1 MRSRGYLLFV
11 VLAVL
16 VLVVF
21 NLPSALTET
30 VKAGLRRA
38 LAPYLHLG
46 SASSR
51 GASGFFG
58 RLGRLTE
65 SASERER
72 LEAEVKRL
80 QFEAARIPTLERE
93 NAELRAALGF
103 ARRADMLL
111 IPAEVIARGDVT
123 GWWETVR
130 LNKGRVDGVATNQ
143 AVVTMDGLVG
153 RTIEVTPVTC
163 EVLLLSDENSRVS
176 AQILRT
182 GSLGVVCGL
191 GVSLGGLSSISMLAA
206 PGLPRM
212 DYLPKDADL
221 VAGDEVVTTGL
232 GGVFPAGLRVGRVTR
247 VYPDESG
254 LYQHAD
260 LAPAAD
266 LGRLSVLHVV
276 STTRVRGV
284 MP

>member
-11 VLAVL
+11 VLTVL
-16 VLVVF
+16 VLTVF
-21 NLPSALTET
+21 NLPSVLTDS

-46 SASSR
+46 SASAR
-51 GASGFFG
+51 GAGGFFG

-65 SASERER
+65 PAAARER
-72 LEAEVKRL
+72 LEAEVRRL

-103 ARRADMLL
+103 VRRPDLTL
-111 IPAEVIARGDVT
+111 IPGEVIARGDVT
-123 GWWETVR
+123 GWWQTVR
-130 LNKGRVDGVATNQ
+130 LNKGRVDGVATNL
-143 AVVTMDGLVG
+143 AVVTMDGVVG

-176 AQILRT
+176 AQIQRT
-182 GSLGVVCGL
+182 GSFGVICGL
-191 GVSLGGLSSISMLAA
+191 GVSLGGTPSLSMLAA
-206 PGLPRM
+206 PALPRM

-232 GGVFPAGLRVGRVTR
+232 GGVFPAGLRIGRVTR
-247 VYPDESG
+247 LYPDESG
-254 LYQHAD
+254 LFQHAD
-260 LAPAAD
+260 IAPAAD
-266 LGRLSVLHVV
+266 LGRLSVLYVV
-276 STTRVRGV
+276 PNGRARGGT
-284 MP
+284 P